1 MHSVFS
7 ERSFTNYFGIK
18 LYNHIQQNARRK
30 MGDISVCVCFPSSF
44 FFFFGALTTLTPPPP
59 VLSADTQP
67 GMRCGRRAGLELVDG
82 ASLPPSQSSTTVR
95 EGE

>member
-1 MHSVFS
+1 M
-7 ERSFTNYFGIK
+7 R
-18 LYNHIQQNARRK
+18 
-30 MGDISVCVCFPSSF
+30 DISVCVCFPSSF
-44 FFFFGALTTLTPPPP
+44 FFFLELSPLSPLLPP

>member
-1 MHSVFS
+1 
-7 ERSFTNYFGIK
+7 
-18 LYNHIQQNARRK
+18 

-44 FFFFGALTTLTPPPP
+44 FFFFGALTTLTLPPPSSPP

>member
-1 MHSVFS
+1 MPVVKWEIFLSVSVFPH
-7 ERSFTNYFGIK
+7 
-18 LYNHIQQNARRK
+18 L
-30 MGDISVCVCFPSSF
+30 SF
-44 FFFFGALTTLTPPPP
+44 FFWSSHHSHPSSPLLPP

>member
-1 MHSVFS
+1 MPVVKWEIFLSV
-7 ERSFTNYFGIK
+7 T
-18 LYNHIQQNARRK
+18 
-30 MGDISVCVCFPSSF
+30 VFPHLS
-44 FFFFGALTTLTPPPP
+44 FFFGALTLPPPSSP
-59 VLSADTQP
+59 PILSADTQP